1 MPKVKVFTTGQNTR
15 RDRTAKALVR
25 KGYSKSSAYAIAT
38 SNVKKRRK
46 KKI

>member
-1 MPKVKVFTTGQNTR
+1 MPKVKVFTARQNSS
-15 RDRTAKALVR
+15 RDRTAKALIR

-46 KKI
+46 KK